1 MLENLWTLENAA
13 ALITLTA
20 MELVL
25 GIDNIVFIAIVTGRL
40 PKEHQGRARRLG
52 LFGAMFLR
60 IGLLLAITVIMRL
73 TSPLFH
79 LFSHAVSGRD
89 LILLAGG
96 LFLIGKATHEIHNR
110 LEGTLRPQTPTGKA
124 HGDFRSVLVQI
135 LLLDMVFSL
144 DSIITAVGMARHLT
158 VMIGAIVLAVGS
170 MMFFA
175 GVVSAFIDRHP
186 TLKIL
191 ALSFLLLIG
200 VMLVAEG
207 FGKHIERGY
216 IYFAMGFSVF
226 VEVLNLRVRRQAQTL

>member
-1 MLENLWTLENAA
+1 MLENLFTVENAA
-13 ALITLTA
+13 ALVTLTA

-25 GIDNIVFIAIVTGRL
+25 GIDNIVFIAIVTARL
-40 PKEHQGRARRLG
+40 PKERQESARRLG

-60 IGLLLAITVIMRL
+60 IGLLLTITLIMRL
-73 TSPLFH
+73 TTPLFH
-79 LFSHAVSGRD
+79 LLSHPVSGRD

-96 LFLIGKATHEIHNR
+96 LFLIGKATHEIHNK
-110 LEGTLRPQTPTGKA
+110 LEGPSKRVEKEVNI
-124 HGDFRSVLVQI
+124 HSDFASVVFQV
-135 LLLDMVFSL
+135 LLLDVVFSL

-158 VMIGAIVLAVGS
+158 VMILAIALAVGA
-170 MMFFA
+170 MMLFA
-175 GVVSAFIDRHP
+175 GVVSTFIDRHP

-207 FGKHIERGY
+207 CGKHIERGY

-226 VEVLNLRVRRQAQTL
+226 VEVLNLRVRRQAQT